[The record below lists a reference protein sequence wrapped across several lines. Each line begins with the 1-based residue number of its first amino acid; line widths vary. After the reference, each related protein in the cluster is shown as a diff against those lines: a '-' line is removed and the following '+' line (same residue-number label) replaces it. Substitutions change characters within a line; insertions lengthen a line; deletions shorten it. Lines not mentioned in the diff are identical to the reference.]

1 MLDRHATTN
10 QEIKTFCG
18 KFRRVELKKRGG
30 GGGIFSHKPSQSQNP
45 VGLHGA
51 KKSGDPIGSLSTR

>member
-1 MLDRHATTN
+1 MLDRHATIN

-18 KFRRVELKKRGG
+18 KLRRVELKKPGE
-30 GGGIFSHKPSQSQNP
+30 GIFSHKPSQSQHP